1 MRPCPSCGTPVPID
15 DRFCGKCGTKLNPEA
30 GPPGA
35 NSGKTMYFS
44 GQQAAGRAKL
54 IVVKGDTGDGVSYQL
69 NGTEHLVGRTEG
81 VILFADDPLISP
93 RHANFVY
100 RDGKLLVRDEGS
112 HNGVFTRI
120 KSPVPMESGG
130 AFLVGEQ
137 LLQVEAAAPDFGPQP
152 DSEGTYYYASPKR
165 ASKMRLIQ
173 RLRGGDI
180 GIIFRARG
188 DTITIGRENND
199 VNFPDDPFISGHH
212 SQVSIGPDGR
222 FLVSDLGSKNGTFV
236 RISEE
241 APLTNGDYVFI
252 GQQLLRVEMS

>member
-1 MRPCPSCGTPVPID
+1 M
-15 DRFCGKCGTKLNPEA
+15 
-30 GPPGA
+30 
-35 NSGKTMYFS
+35 
-44 GQQAAGRAKL
+44 
-54 IVVKGDTGDGVSYQL
+54 
-69 NGTEHLVGRTEG
+69 
-81 VILFADDPLISP
+81 
-93 RHANFVY
+93 
-100 RDGKLLVRDEGS
+100 RDEGS

-120 KSPVPMESGG
+120 RNPVSLESGG

-212 SQVSIGPDGR
+212 SQVSIGADGR
-222 FLVSDLGSKNGTFV
+222 FTRQRPGVEERHLRAHHRGSTAAERRLCLPGAAAAAGRDGMTETVHLVSRCRGRGSC
-236 RISEE
+236 
-241 APLTNGDYVFI
+241 
-252 GQQLLRVEMS
+252 